1 MDVLIHL
8 PREVAFSVRNRLNV
22 MRIHFKD
29 VRVEVI
35 GVKEEDYQKVLQ
47 VVAELQQQFRK
58 RVGAES

>member
-8 PREVAFSVRNRLNV
+8 PREIAFSVRNRLNV
-22 MRIHFKD
+22 MRIQFKD

-35 GVKEEDYQKVLQ
+35 GVKEGDYQKVLQ
-47 VVAELQQQFRK
+47 IVAELQQQFRK